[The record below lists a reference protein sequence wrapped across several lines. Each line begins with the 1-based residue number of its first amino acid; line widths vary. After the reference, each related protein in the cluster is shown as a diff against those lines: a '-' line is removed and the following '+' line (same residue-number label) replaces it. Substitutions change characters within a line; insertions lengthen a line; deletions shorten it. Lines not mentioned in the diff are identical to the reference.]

1 MMEQGLIL
9 MAAGM
14 GTVFAF
20 LVIMVFAMHASSA
33 ILNRY
38 FPDKTPPPKKP
49 NSKKSPPKK
58 KSNQPGDLSDV
69 AAAIAV
75 ATARMRGAS

>member
-14 GTVFAF
+14 GTVFCF
-20 LVIMVFAMHASSA
+20 LIIMVFAMYASSA

-38 FPDKTPPPKKP
+38 FPDKPPPKKP
-49 NSKKSPPKK
+49 KSKKGPPKK
-58 KSNQPGDLSDV
+58 KSNQSDELSDV

-75 ATARMRGAS
+75 ATARTRGAS

>member
-14 GTVFAF
+14 GTVFSF
-20 LVIMVFAMHASSA
+20 LIIMVLAMHASSA

-38 FPDKTPPPKKP
+38 FPDKTPPKKP
-49 NSKKSPPKK
+49 NSKKSPSKK
-58 KSNQPGDLSDV
+58 KSNQSDDLNDV
-69 AAAIAV
+69 ATAIAV